1 MNRFERTVVQVA
13 AVALASIL
21 SGCTMFAEIH
31 DEQKLDDWAKD
42 NELLAESGR
51 IGWSDYYSQYLQKAS
66 ATPMAEQGSVVERLG
81 ILLTASRLFEQGRL
95 DRDGF
100 DTVRAII
107 RTYRTID
114 DPAAN
119 TSAREALKRA
129 LQDREAAA
137 GDSSS
142 GDQRAR

>member
-1 MNRFERTVVQVA
+1 MNRFERAVMQVA

-66 ATPMAEQGSVVERLG
+66 ATPMAEQGPVIERLG

-95 DRDGF
+95 DRNGF

-107 RTYRTID
+107 RTYQTID

-119 TSAREALKRA
+119 TIAREALKRA
-129 LQDREAAA
+129 LRDRQAAA
-137 GDSSS
+137 TNAPSVD
-142 GDQRAR
+142 R

>member
-1 MNRFERTVVQVA
+1 MNRFERIVMQVA

-66 ATPMAEQGSVVERLG
+66 ATPMAEQGPVIERLG

-95 DRDGF
+95 DRNGF

-107 RTYRTID
+107 RTYQTID

-119 TSAREALKRA
+119 TIAREALKRA
-129 LQDREAAA
+129 LQDRQAAA
-137 GDSSS
+137 ANAPSVD
-142 GDQRAR
+142 R

>member
-1 MNRFERTVVQVA
+1 
-13 AVALASIL
+13 
-21 SGCTMFAEIH
+21 MFGEIH
-31 DEQKLDDWAKD
+31 DEQQLDDWARD

-66 ATPMAEQGSVVERLG
+66 ATPMTDQGLVVERLG

-95 DRDGF
+95 DREGF

-107 RTYRTID
+107 RTYQTID

-119 TSAREALKRA
+119 MIARGALVRA
-129 LQDREAAA
+129 LQRRQAA
-137 GDSSS
+137 GTDAPSAD
-142 GDQRAR
+142 GRGR

>member
-1 MNRFERTVVQVA
+1 MNRFERAVMQVT

-66 ATPMAEQGSVVERLG
+66 ATPMAEQGPVIERLG

-95 DRDGF
+95 DRNGF

-107 RTYRTID
+107 RTYQTID

-119 TSAREALKRA
+119 TRAREALKGA
-129 LQDREAAA
+129 LRDRQAAA
-137 GDSSS
+137 TNAPSVD
-142 GDQRAR
+142 R

>member
-1 MNRFERTVVQVA
+1 
-13 AVALASIL
+13 
-21 SGCTMFAEIH
+21 MFGEIH
-31 DEQKLDDWAKD
+31 DEQQLDDWAKD

-66 ATPMAEQGSVVERLG
+66 ATPMTNQGLVVERLG

-95 DRDGF
+95 DRNGF

-107 RTYRTID
+107 RTYQTID

-119 TSAREALKRA
+119 MIAREVLVRA
-129 LQDREAAA
+129 LQDPQTAATNA
-137 GDSSS
+137 SSM
-142 GDQRAR
+142 DRRAR

>member
-1 MNRFERTVVQVA
+1 MNRFERIVMQVA

-21 SGCTMFAEIH
+21 SGCTMFSEIH

-66 ATPMAEQGSVVERLG
+66 ATPMAEQGPVIERLG

-95 DRDGF
+95 DRNGF

-107 RTYRTID
+107 RTYQTID

-119 TSAREALKRA
+119 TIAREALKRA
-129 LQDREAAA
+129 LQDRQAAA
-137 GDSSS
+137 ANAPSVD
-142 GDQRAR
+142 R